1 MWRIKYWIQE
11 ENFLSSSA
19 MKIRIFLFFVGWTNP
34 SGLVRS
40 RRHPDIVRK
49 SFLFTPLLV
58 FETTAKLILAHHTNN
73 RLSLITIMSQKS
85 QVINAGFVEQGR

>member
-34 SGLVRS
+34 RVWSEVG
-40 RRHPDIVRK
+40 DIRT
-49 SFLFTPLLV
+49 SFEKV
-58 FETTAKLILAHHTNN
+58 FCFIEH
-73 RLSLITIMSQKS
+73 S
-85 QVINAGFVEQGR
+85 